1 MSLAVIGPGFGRTG
15 TMSLKLALEL
25 LGFGP
30 CHHME
35 EVLAH
40 PEQVPHWQTVADG
53 QQVVWE
59 EVFAGYR
66 SQVDWPGAHNWRE
79 LAAAYPLAKVVLSV
93 RPEASWWTSFSAT
106 IGALIDAPDQVPLP
120 PHIRTML
127 DVAIELIQV
136 QTFGCPATDREGVLA
151 AYRRRTDEVR
161 AAIPSERLLVFDVAE
176 GWAPLCRFLDV
187 PVPDAPFP
195 RVNSTEQFW
204 KLVRGEPH

>member
-1 MSLAVIGPGFGRTG
+1 
-15 TMSLKLALEL
+15 
-25 LGFGP
+25 
-30 CHHME
+30 
-35 EVLAH
+35 
-40 PEQVPHWQTVADG
+40 
-53 QQVVWE
+53 
-59 EVFAGYR
+59 
-66 SQVDWPGAHNWRE
+66 
-79 LAAAYPLAKVVLSV
+79 VVLSV

-127 DVAIELIQV
+127 SVAIELIQV
-136 QTFGCPATDREGVLA
+136 QTFGCPPTDHEGVLA
-151 AYRRRTDEVR
+151 AYRRRTDEVC

-204 KLVRGEPH
+204 KLVGGEPH